1 MYAGLVIPI
10 RLAIVGDTQRVLPIE
25 RLAFG
30 RETNDVGRRRI
41 AQAIRA
47 EPLDGLLHLG
57 DLIGSASGWRRF
69 DQDYPPGELSS
80 KHIHICRGNHD
91 CGGLWF
97 GSSKEFNRRF
107 PRAIGRLEEAD
118 LGFLRLLLLDTNEQ
132 AMSEEQWRAQIAQF
146 KLALSR
152 ADGDVNVKHVLVAGH
167 HPPFTNAQWHKP
179 SRAVLNNFVAPFMQ
193 CRKARAFFAGHV
205 HGYERFAIDG
215 KCFVVS
221 GGGGGARFS
230 HRHGENRR
238 RAAVLDL
245 ADPHPLHYISVES
258 SRDAVAFSVRAI
270 DEASGDWVDLDHFT
284 T

>member
-1 MYAGLVIPI
+1 VIPI

-30 RETNDVGRRRI
+30 RETNDAGRRRI
-41 AQAIRA
+41 AQAILA
-47 EPLDGLLHLG
+47 EQLDGIVHLG
-57 DLIGSASGWRRF
+57 DLNGSASGWARF
-69 DQDYPPGELSS
+69 DQDYPPGELAS
-80 KHIHICRGNHD
+80 KHIHVCRGNHD

-107 PRAIGRLEEAD
+107 PKAIAGPKEVD
-118 LGFLRLLLLDTNEQ
+118 VGYLRLLLLDTNEQ
-132 AMSEEQWRAQIAQF
+132 AMSKEQWRAQVAQF
-146 KLALSR
+146 PEALSR
-152 ADGDVNVKHVLVAGH
+152 ADSNDQVKHVLVAGH
-167 HPPFTNAQWHKP
+167 HPPFTNARWHAP
-179 SRAVLNNFVAPFMQ
+179 SRPVLDNFVAPFMQ

-215 KCFVVS
+215 SCFVVS
-221 GGGGGARFS
+221 GGGGGARFG
-230 HRHGENRR
+230 HRHGEKRR

-245 ADPHPLHYISVES
+245 ADPHPLHYISVEA

-270 DEASGDWVDLDHFT
+270 DEASGDWVDLDHWT